1 MNAYKLVDKQPVR
14 IPEGALD
21 DLEKAW
27 QIENRR
33 VAADVIGHVAVS
45 TVFLVYDYA
54 PGGSAPILFE
64 TMVFGSSNRSYDQY
78 QERYHTWEAAE
89 AGHARVVEALRHE
102 QDDADI
108 LPTSPTALHNLPQPP
123 TPD

>member
-1 MNAYKLVDKQPVR
+1 MRAVDGPYMPASKAFQLEGKDERMNAYMLVDKQPVR

-45 TVFLVYDYA
+45 TVFLVFDYS
-54 PGGSAPILFE
+54 PGGSARLSCSRLWCSASCQPQL
-64 TMVFGSSNRSYDQY
+64 DQY
-78 QERYHTWEAAE
+78 
-89 AGHARVVEALRHE
+89 V
-102 QDDADI
+102 
-108 LPTSPTALHNLPQPP
+108 
-123 TPD
+123 